1 MYRQKTT
8 LEQWRILQA
17 VVDYGG
23 YTHAAKKLNK
33 SQSSLNHAVAK
44 LQNQLGIQL
53 LEVKGRKAF
62 LTKAGE
68 VMLRRSR
75 LLNQSAQ
82 ELEELAN
89 NINQGWEPEICIA
102 ADIAFPRK
110 VLLPILTEFHPLCRG
125 SRVVILDTVLSGTED
140 AIIDGIADIALS
152 STVPRGYLNEPL
164 LDVDFVA
171 VTHASHELTHLPTPL
186 DPQELLRQV
195 QIVIRDNGKNAFE
208 KRGWLRSE
216 QRWTVSQFQTAIDM
230 LLSGV
235 GFCWLPSNIVKK
247 YLDTGDLVQLEMK
260 GSSFRRTTM
269 SLINPKMESMG
280 PGTQL
285 LTEMFLAARQVS
297 Q

>member
-23 YTHAAKKLNK
+23 YAHAAKMLNK

-44 LQNQLGIQL
+44 LQSQLDVKL

-75 LLNQSAQ
+75 LLSQSAQ

-102 ADIAFPRK
+102 ADIAFPRE
-110 VLLPILTEFHPLCRG
+110 VLLPILTEFQPLCRG

-140 AIIDGIADIALS
+140 AIVDGTADIALS

-164 LDVDFVA
+164 LDVDFIP
-171 VTHASHELTHLPTPL
+171 VTHAKHELANLPTPL

-230 LLSGV
+230 LLRGI
-235 GFCWLPSNIVKK
+235 GFCWLPTTTVAAYINS
-247 YLDTGDLVQLEMK
+247 GELVQLEVK
-260 GSSFRRTTM
+260 GGSFRRTTM
-269 SLINPKMESMG
+269 SLINPKIESMG

-285 LTEMFLAARQVS
+285 LTEMFLAGRQLS